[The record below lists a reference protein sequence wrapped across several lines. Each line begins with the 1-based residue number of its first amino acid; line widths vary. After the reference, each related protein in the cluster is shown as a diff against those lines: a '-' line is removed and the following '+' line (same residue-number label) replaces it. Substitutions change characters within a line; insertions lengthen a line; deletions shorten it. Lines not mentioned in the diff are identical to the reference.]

1 MRMIRLILAFFL
13 LAGFATPA
21 LAIDIQ
27 VVKSKSGVTAWL
39 VEEHSLPIVSMEAAF
54 RGGAAM
60 DPEQK
65 LGLANMVSGLLDEGA
80 GNLDSNAFQSRL
92 QDKAIKLG
100 FSAGKDTFGASLKT
114 LSEFSDEAFRLLAL
128 ALNEPRFDE
137 DAVERIRGQI
147 IVGLRQDEE
156 DPDYIVS
163 RRWQEAYFGDHPYG
177 RPTDGTLETVPNIKT
192 ADLKKFVHDRLA
204 RDNLY
209 VAVVGD
215 VTAEQLKTL
224 LDLAFG
230 DLPKKSVPY
239 IVPPVNP
246 PSEGQT
252 IHVDKDVPQAVVR
265 FGEKGLLRDDPD
277 WYAAYVMNYILGGG
291 GFASRLTEV
300 VREKNGLAYGVGSG
314 FSTLDYAGVFT
325 GYVATAKDSVYKSK
339 ELITQEIARIAKGD
353 ITQEEL
359 KGAKSYLTGSYP
371 LNFDTSGKIAGQL
384 LGVQLEDLGLDYI
397 NSRNAIIEGVTLEQ
411 VNAAAKRL
419 LDPDNLI
426 WVVVGGADPAAAPD
440 TP

>member
-1 MRMIRLILAFFL
+1 MRMTRLIIAFVL
-13 LAGFATPA
+13 LAGFSTPA

-27 VVKSKSGVTAWL
+27 VVKSKSGMIAWL
-39 VEEHSLPIVSMEAAF
+39 VEEHSLPIVSMQVAF

-80 GNLDSNAFQSRL
+80 GDLDSNAFQSRL
-92 QDKAIKLG
+92 ADKAIRLS
-100 FSAGKDTFGASLKT
+100 FDAGKDTFSGSLQT
-114 LSEFSDEAFRLLAL
+114 LSQFSDEAFKLFAM
-128 ALNEPRFDE
+128 AITEPRFDK

-147 IVGLRQDEE
+147 IVGLKQDEQ
-156 DPDYIVS
+156 DPGYIVS
-163 RRWQEAYFGDHPYG
+163 RTWQEAYFGDHPYAW
-177 RPTDGTLETVPNIKT
+177 PTSGTLETVPNIQI

-215 VTAEQLKTL
+215 VTADELKTL
-224 LDLAFG
+224 LDTAFG
-230 DLPKKSVPY
+230 DLPKKAVPY
-239 IVPPVNP
+239 IVPPVTP
-246 PSEGQT
+246 PSKGQV

-265 FGEKGLLRDDPD
+265 FGERGIKRDDPD

-300 VREKNGLAYGVGSG
+300 VREKNGLAYSVGSG
-314 FSTLDYAGVFT
+314 LSSLDYAGIFA
-325 GYVATAKDSVYKSK
+325 GYVATARDSVYKSK
-339 ELITQEIARIAKGD
+339 DLISQEIARMAKGD
-353 ITQEEL
+353 ISEEEL
-359 KGAKSYLTGSYP
+359 NNAKSYLTGSYP

-384 LGVQLEDLGLDYI
+384 LGVQLEGLGLDYI
-397 NSRNAIIEGVTLEQ
+397 DNRNAIIEGVTLEQ

-426 WVVVGGADPAAAPD
+426 WVVVGGDDPADAKD